1 MFISALG
8 TTRAAAGSVENQ
20 RKIDLDLNYDL
31 AKSAKDAGVDT
42 YVLISSNSANA
53 TSSFA
58 YIRLKGEI
66 EDRIK
71 SLGFKHTVIL
81 RPGLL
86 LGSRNETR
94 LAEALLRNI
103 AFGLRK
109 VAGGRAVD
117 GWAQDADVIAR
128 AAVTAGLKCL
138 EGKGQGEG
146 EGEGG
151 VWILGQ
157 KEIVELGKE

>member
-138 EGKGQGEG
+138 EGKGQGGG
-146 EGEGG
+146 EGERG